1 MNATEIVAVT
11 SRSFSKNKF
20 LVGEL
25 KKKYSNVILNE
36 TGKTLRDDS
45 LIEFLKSAD
54 KVIIGIEDLSAANL
68 SKLSNLRVIS
78 KYGVGLNN
86 IDLDF
91 CKANGIKLGFVP
103 GVNKQS
109 VAELTLTLI
118 LIGLKKIHQ
127 NHFEIRQGEWPQT
140 KGYELK
146 GKTVGILGFGN
157 IGQTLAQLL
166 SPFQCKINFFD
177 VRNFQID
184 ELDNFCLKNHIDIK
198 NINQKSM
205 NDVLVESDIISIHLP
220 LNDETEDMINADV
233 LSKLKPSAVIV
244 NTARGGIVVEEDLA
258 NFLRIYDDSF
268 AAFDVFK
275 EEPVIN
281 NNLFNLKNFFGTS
294 HRSSLTYEGINSMGM
309 SAIKGLD
316 DNIEIK

>member
-118 LIGLKKIHQ
+118 LIGLKKI
-127 NHFEIRQGEWPQT
+127 F
-140 KGYELK
+140 
-146 GKTVGILGFGN
+146 
-157 IGQTLAQLL
+157 
-166 SPFQCKINFFD
+166 
-177 VRNFQID
+177 
-184 ELDNFCLKNHIDIK
+184 
-198 NINQKSM
+198 
-205 NDVLVESDIISIHLP
+205 
-220 LNDETEDMINADV
+220 
-233 LSKLKPSAVIV
+233 
-244 NTARGGIVVEEDLA
+244 
-258 NFLRIYDDSF
+258 
-268 AAFDVFK
+268 
-275 EEPVIN
+275 
-281 NNLFNLKNFFGTS
+281 
-294 HRSSLTYEGINSMGM
+294 
-309 SAIKGLD
+309 
-316 DNIEIK
+316 